1 MFLVTSVVSVVQ
13 LKVIAKETINDWM
26 KFTVNIVSIF
36 KKGKDK
42 IRRGEE
48 LVWVPLTDAQCRCPK
63 LKVQKTY
70 LVMGND
76 VASRSRVG
84 LIVDSSSNVI
94 KWTGDT
100 MARRLK
106 HIAQTDQRC

>member
-1 MFLVTSVVSVVQ
+1 MSSGAVVFQ
-13 LKVIAKETINDWM
+13 LKVIAKEVINDWV
-26 KFTVNIVSIF
+26 KFTVSVVSIF

-48 LVWVPLTDAQCRCPK
+48 LVWVPLADAQCKCPR
-63 LKVQKTY
+63 LKAQKTY

-84 LIVDSSSNVI
+84 IIVDSSSNVL
-94 KWTGDT
+94 KWTDT

-106 HIAQTDQRC
+106 QVVKTDQRC